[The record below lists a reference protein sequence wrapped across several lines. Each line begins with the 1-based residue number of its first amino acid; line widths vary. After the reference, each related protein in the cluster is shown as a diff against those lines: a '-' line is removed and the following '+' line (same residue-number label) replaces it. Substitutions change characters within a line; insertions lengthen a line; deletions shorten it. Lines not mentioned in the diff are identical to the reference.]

1 MAYHFDKLVVS
12 SDIPSLKEHIVEKET
27 GYMFKKNNSNDL
39 SNVLTEIYHNHNFNN
54 SENFINKYKS
64 RYSFDNFLN
73 DFKELFE
80 NE

>member
-1 MAYHFDKLVVS
+1 
-12 SDIPSLKEHIVEKET
+12 
-27 GYMFKKNNSNDL
+27 MFKKNNSNDL